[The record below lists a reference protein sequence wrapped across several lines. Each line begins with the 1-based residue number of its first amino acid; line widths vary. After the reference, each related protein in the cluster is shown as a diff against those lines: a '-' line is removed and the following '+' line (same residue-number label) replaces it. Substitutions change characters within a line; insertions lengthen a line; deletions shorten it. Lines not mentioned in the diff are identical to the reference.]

1 MKTIQYISTTL
12 AVAALTTF
20 GISAQDLNKE
30 ISIDKDIVPEL
41 NDAERISVNPA
52 IPQLKI
58 KNVKLNYN
66 EKAKLVET
74 ASNITLLDPANNV
87 DTMKVS
93 PYRGYAMLGY
103 FPIYNLD
110 FTAGYKIIDKKDSK
124 LNAWVEYNGMS
135 YDATSH
141 AGNEMSIYDHEV
153 NVDLNFAQRIKN
165 KSILTLNADYA
176 YNHFNCPW
184 WGDDYTQ
191 NVNQFNFAGTWQSSI
206 EGLKY
211 NVAAHY
217 GLFDYGRGADFM
229 FDGYSIKNDHV
240 FDAVTEHVA
249 NIEATA
255 ALELSDASSIGLD
268 LGFDLIHNNHALSP
282 SCGILDHKVWTG
294 YKDITDY
301 TRSVLTVT
309 PHYDLKWRSITAKLG
324 AQVDFQF
331 DLDTKVRVAPDVHF
345 SWDATKYI
353 SANVSVV
360 GGIQQNSLSKVF
372 DVSHYFIPAA
382 AYGNSNLP
390 LVIDAGVNFGP
401 FENAT
406 IKVSGG
412 YAIAND
418 WYMPTLI
425 NKNEHIMNAVDIDG
439 WYLGV
444 SASYRYKD
452 WGKINASYTTAP
464 QQAYDKGY
472 FMWRDRAKHV
482 VNASLVVT
490 PIKPLDIML
499 EYEYRGSRSSYMQSY
514 DLTSDNK
521 IEPNHTRLSLGQ
533 VNTLSLGGLYRFTDQ
548 LSFFA
553 RLENLFNHKYDLLY
567 DIPSQG
573 FTGLV
578 GATYKF

>member
-12 AVAALTTF
+12 AIAALTTF
-20 GISAQDLNKE
+20 GIAAQGLNKE
-30 ISIDKDIVPEL
+30 ISIDKDIVPEVS
-41 NDAERISVNPA
+41 NIERISINPA

-153 NVDLNFAQRIKN
+153 NVDLIFAQRINN
-165 KSILTLNADYA
+165 KSTLNLNADYA

-184 WGDDYTQ
+184 WNDDYTQ
-191 NVNQFNFAGTWQSSI
+191 NVNQFNFDGTWQSSI

-211 NVAAHY
+211 SVAAHY
-217 GLFDYGRGADFM
+217 GFFDYGRGADFLLSK
-229 FDGYSIKNDHV
+229 YSTKYDNV
-240 FDAVTEHVA
+240 FDAVTEHNA
-249 NIEATA
+249 NIDVTA
-255 ALELSDASSIGLD
+255 ALELSDFSSIGLD
-268 LGFDLIHNNHALSP
+268 LGYDLIHNNHTMFPA
-282 SCGILDHKVWTG
+282 CGIIDSTAWTG
-294 YKDITDY
+294 YNDITDY
-301 TRSVLTVT
+301 TRSLITIT
-309 PHYDLKWRSITAKLG
+309 PHYDVKWRSITAKLG
-324 AQVDFQF
+324 AQVDVQF
-331 DLDTKVRVAPDVHF
+331 DLDTKVRIAPDVNF
-345 SWDATKYI
+345 NWDATKYI
-353 SANVSVV
+353 SANVRVV
-360 GGIQQNSLSKVF
+360 GGIQQNTLSSAF
-372 DVSHYFIPAA
+372 DVSHYFLPAA

-390 LVIDAGVNFGP
+390 LVIDAGVNLGP
-401 FENAT
+401 FKNAT
-406 IKVSGG
+406 IKVLGG

-425 NKNEHIMNAVDIDG
+425 NENEHIMNAVDIDG
-439 WYLGV
+439 WYVGV

-490 PIKPLDIML
+490 PITPLDIML
-499 EYEYRGSRSSYMQSY
+499 EYEYRGSRSSYSQSY
-514 DLTSDNK
+514 DHTIDNK
-521 IEPNHTRLSLGQ
+521 IVTNHTQLSLGH
-533 VNTLSLGGLYRFTDQ
+533 VNTLSLGGLYRFNDQ

-567 DIPSQG
+567 NIPSQG